1 MTENVLKEKNKLKE
15 GELLKPKID
24 VVFHSLFRV
33 GNEDITK
40 AIISDI
46 TKEEIKEITLD
57 NDRYLINEYPEEK
70 LGILDL
76 KAKLDDGVICNIE
89 VQLTNKYDTEKRF
102 LYYWSKIYS
111 GQLLAGDDYKEL
123 KKTIGIFILDYE
135 LENFKEMTN
144 AHTKWK
150 ITEVENEIGRKL
162 ILTEDLEL
170 HIIEIPKALRILEK
184 EPENKIAQ
192 WMLFLSNPNDMEGT
206 NIMQENEN
214 IKNAM
219 EKLEEVSQDEKLR
232 RIAELKEKAR
242 RDEISGLNGARR
254 EGIKEG
260 ETIGERKTKLEVAK
274 KMKEEKL
281 PIELIIKIT
290 GLEKEEVEKL

>member
-1 MTENVLKEKNKLKE
+1 MRENVLKEKNKLKE

-170 HIIEIPKALRILEK
+170 HIIEMPKALRILEK
-184 EPENKIAQ
+184 EPKNKIAQ

-260 ETIGERKTKLEVAK
+260 ERKNKLEVAK
-274 KMKEEKL
+274 KMKAKNIDINTIIEVTELTKEEIEKL
-281 PIELIIKIT
+281 
-290 GLEKEEVEKL
+290 

>member
-170 HIIEIPKALRILEK
+170 HIIEMPKALRILEK
-184 EPENKIAQ
+184 EPKNKIAQ

-260 ETIGERKTKLEVAK
+260 ERKNKLEVAK
-274 KMKEEKL
+274 KMKAKNIDINTIIEVTELTKEEIEKL
-281 PIELIIKIT
+281 
-290 GLEKEEVEKL
+290 

>member
-1 MTENVLKEKNKLKE
+1 MEERKKL
-15 GELLKPKID
+15 LIPKTD

-57 NDRYLINEYPEEK
+57 NNRYLINEYPEEK

-89 VQLTNKYDTEKRF
+89 VQLTNRYDTEKRF

-111 GQLLAGDDYKEL
+111 SQILRGEDYKDI
-123 KKTIGIFILDYE
+123 KKTIGIYILDYE
-135 LENFKEMTN
+135 LENLKDIEKG
-144 AHTKWK
+144 HTKWK
-150 ITEVENEIGRKL
+150 ISEVENEIGRKI
-162 ILTEDLEL
+162 ILTDDLEL
-170 HIIEIPKALRILEK
+170 HIIEIPKALRMLEK
-184 EPENKIAQ
+184 EPKNKISQWMMFLNNPNEKGVLKIMEENK
-192 WMLFLSNPNDMEGT
+192 D
-206 NIMQENEN
+206 

-242 RDEISGLNGARR
+242 KDEISSLSWAERKGRE
-254 EGIKEG
+254 EGIKE
-260 ETIGERKTKLEVAK
+260 KTLEVIK
-274 KMKEEKL
+274 KMKEEKI
-281 PIELIIKIT
+281 PIEIIIKVT
-290 GLEKEEVEKL
+290 GLSKEEIEKI

>member
-1 MTENVLKEKNKLKE
+1 MAEIVLKEKNKLKE
-15 GELLKPKID
+15 GKLLKPKID

-135 LENFKEMTN
+135 LENLKEIAN

-150 ITEVENEIGRKL
+150 ITEVENEIGRKI

-242 RDEISGLNGARR
+242 RDEISGLNGARI

-260 ETIGERKTKLEVAK
+260 ETIG
-274 KMKEEKL
+274 
-281 PIELIIKIT
+281 
-290 GLEKEEVEKL
+290 

>member
-1 MTENVLKEKNKLKE
+1 MVNQCENAKSNVRE
-15 GELLKPKID
+15 GKIELLKPKTD

-70 LGILDL
+70 LGILDV
-76 KAKLDDGVICNIE
+76 KAKLNDGIICNIE

-102 LYYWSKIYS
+102 LHYWSKLYS
-111 GQLLAGDDYKEL
+111 SQMLTGDDYKDI
-123 KKTIGIFILDYE
+123 KKTIGIYILDYE
-135 LENFKEMTN
+135 LEKLKEIET
-144 AHTKWK
+144 AHTKWQ
-150 ITEVENEIGRKL
+150 ITEVENEIGRKI

-170 HIIEIPKALRILEK
+170 HIIEIPKALRILKK
-184 EPENKIAQ
+184 EPQNKIAQ

-242 RDEISGLNGARR
+242 RDEISGLSWARR
-254 EGIKEG
+254 QGIKESKK
-260 ETIGERKTKLEVAK
+260 EIAK

-290 GLEKEEVEKL
+290 ELTREEIENL